1 MQLVQKWVT
10 VNRAPDSP
18 ATESKGRAKLSF
30 HFLMQR
36 NWCTSVVRLVRQIYR
51 VTINLTI
58 GPR

>member
-1 MQLVQKWVT
+1 VT